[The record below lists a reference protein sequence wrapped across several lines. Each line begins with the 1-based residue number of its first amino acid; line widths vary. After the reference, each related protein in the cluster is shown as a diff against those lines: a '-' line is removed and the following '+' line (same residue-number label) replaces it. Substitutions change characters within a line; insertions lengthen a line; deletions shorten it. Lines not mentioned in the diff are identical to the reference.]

1 MNILVFGLGY
11 VGTANAILL
20 AQKNKVTCYDLDK
33 KKIDQINKK
42 VSPVED
48 KEANDFLSNKS
59 LELSAVSELPNNLEE
74 FDYAIIATPTNYDVS
89 NNSFDI
95 SSIETCIDLLQKKN
109 CPAVI
114 IIRSTLPI
122 GYIEILNKKYDG
134 QEIIFVPEFLREG
147 KALHDSLYPSR
158 IIVGSHSEKAKT
170 FANLLIEGSLE
181 KNTKVLFTKPTE
193 AESSKLFANAFL
205 AQRVSFF
212 NELDSFAFSRGLDTK
227 EIIEA
232 ISLDPRIGDYYNNP
246 SFGYGGYCLPKDT
259 KQLLK
264 NFEGIPQRI
273 IEAIVESNSIRK
285 DFIASEI
292 LKIQPKNIGI
302 FRLAMKEGSDNIRE
316 SSMLGIIERIKE
328 KDISIIIYEP
338 LIKEKTFFD
347 SPVYEDLDKFKKD
360 SSLIICNRN
369 SQELK
374 DVQDKVFTR
383 DIFQQD

>member
-212 NELDSFAFSRGLDTK
+212 NELDSFAFL
-227 EIIEA
+227 E
-232 ISLDPRIGDYYNNP
+232 
-246 SFGYGGYCLPKDT
+246 
-259 KQLLK
+259 
-264 NFEGIPQRI
+264 
-273 IEAIVESNSIRK
+273 V
-285 DFIASEI
+285 
-292 LKIQPKNIGI
+292 
-302 FRLAMKEGSDNIRE
+302 
-316 SSMLGIIERIKE
+316 
-328 KDISIIIYEP
+328 
-338 LIKEKTFFD
+338 
-347 SPVYEDLDKFKKD
+347 
-360 SSLIICNRN
+360 
-369 SQELK
+369 
-374 DVQDKVFTR
+374 
-383 DIFQQD
+383 